1 MRSLIIIV
9 VVLVLAGSRAW
20 MRRHRRQTRPDT
32 AHTYWGPVSS
42 GVGLVAARDV
52 RERVKSRIFIVGTL
66 FILAVVAASIII
78 PTLNK
83 SRISTQVVGVV
94 GTLSAPYR
102 STAVSSAHSVGTK
115 IRFVDEPTLAR
126 AQRDL
131 RSGNIDFAII
141 DAQRIEVNK
150 AVSASDSST
159 TAQTVGAVALGL
171 GQDRAV
177 AAAQL
182 DPAQIAILQGIKPL
196 PVKGLHA
203 GTPAKPVRAVSLI
216 GVILIFVMLSQYNT
230 WILIGVMEEKSS
242 RVIEVLLA
250 TLRPIQLLTGKVLGI
265 GLVAFAQAALILAF
279 ALGLAS
285 AVGSN
290 VLHGTGPIELA
301 SSLVWLVVGYAFYS
315 WVYAAAGSMAERQD
329 QVQTLAFPLSL
340 PMIFGYVVALTSAS
354 SASVSL
360 LVKVLAY
367 LPPTAPFEMP
377 VLVGRSDVTWWQ
389 FSASIVISLVATVG
403 LARLASRIYRR
414 AILRTGRRVKWREV
428 LGHGAV

>member
-9 VVLVLAGSRAW
+9 VVLVLAGTRAW
-20 MRRHRRQTRPDT
+20 MRRRRRHARLDT
-32 AHTYWGPVSS
+32 SHTYWGPVSN
-42 GVGLVAARDV
+42 GIGLVAARDV
-52 RERVKSRIFIVGTL
+52 RERVKSRIFIVGTF

-83 SRISTQVVGVV
+83 STTSTEVVGVV
-94 GTLSAPYR
+94 GGLTQPYR
-102 STAVSSAHSVGTK
+102 STVVTSAHSVGAK
-115 IRFVDEPTLAR
+115 VRFVAEPSMAHAT
-126 AQRDL
+126 RDL
-131 RSGNIDFAII
+131 RSGSVDFVVV

-150 AVSASDSST
+150 AISATDSST

-177 AAAQL
+177 TEAQL
-182 DPAQIAILQGIKPL
+182 SPAQIAILQSIKPL
-196 PVKGLHA
+196 PVASLHA

-290 VLHGTGPIELA
+290 LLHGTGPIELA

-354 SASVSL
+354 SASPSL

-389 FSASIVISLVATVG
+389 FAGSIAISLVATVA

-428 LGHGAV
+428 IGSGAV